1 MYSSQPGV
9 RLADTGLLTT
19 TKEISL
25 QQLKQIFLKSYDTRS
40 IVALIKIFEV
50 VAVGKDGLWH
60 E

>member
-9 RLADTGLLTT
+9 RLPDTGLLTT

-25 QQLKQIFLKSYDTRS
+25 RQLKQIFLKSYDTRS